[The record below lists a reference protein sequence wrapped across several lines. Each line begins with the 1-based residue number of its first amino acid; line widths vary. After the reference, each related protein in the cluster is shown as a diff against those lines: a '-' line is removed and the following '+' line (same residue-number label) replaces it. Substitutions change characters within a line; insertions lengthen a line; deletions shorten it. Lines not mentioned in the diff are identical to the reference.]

1 HTSSKRDWS
10 SDVCSSDLFPVAG
23 KHDTLNDYLND
34 AVPTDQK
41 GFWSNG
47 DAYMVSLLKAW
58 FGDAATPENDFGYDY
73 LPRLTGAHG
82 TYQTL
87 MRMFDKGVD
96 GYFVLGQNPAV
107 GSANGRMQRMGM
119 ANLKWLVVRDFQL
132 IESATWWKEGPEIA
146 TGELKTEEIGTEVFF
161 MPAANHTEKA
171 GTFTQTQ

>member
-1 HTSSKRDWS
+1 
-10 SDVCSSDLFPVAG
+10 
-23 KHDTLNDYLND
+23 
-34 AVPTDQK
+34 
-41 GFWSNG
+41 
-47 DAYMVSLLKAW
+47 W
-58 FGDAATPENDFGYDY
+58 FGDAATAENDFGYDY

-132 IESATWWKEGPEIA
+132 IESATWRKEGPENE
-146 TGELKTEEIGTEVFF
+146 TGELKTEEIGTEEFCMTAVH
-161 MPAANHTEKA
+161 HTRTDGAITKS
-171 GTFTQTQ
+171 Q